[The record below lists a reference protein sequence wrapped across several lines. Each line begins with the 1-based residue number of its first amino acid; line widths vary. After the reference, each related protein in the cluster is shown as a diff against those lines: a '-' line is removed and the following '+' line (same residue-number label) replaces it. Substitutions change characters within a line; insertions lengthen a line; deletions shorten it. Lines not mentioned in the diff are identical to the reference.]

1 MSRLKIIT
9 KYFVKNALEQGLGG
23 KKKMSWI
30 KMALLTVLVM
40 FCISTPFLTI
50 VLSSYAPLAAINQ
63 EGYLLSFIVLISS
76 TVILFF
82 GVFSVLNTFYFAND
96 IEQILP
102 LPFKSSEVI
111 FGKFITILIEMYM
124 YALMIV
130 IPLIGYGI
138 LSKAG
143 IMFYIYS
150 ILVFLL
156 VPIVPM
162 AIAVLISMLLMRFTN
177 LSKHKD
183 AFTMISGVLM
193 LVVIIVFNIYNQNT
207 AGGSY
212 SAETIESLMQQGN
225 NSLMDVMGNLFFT
238 STLSAKALL
247 YSSELKGLQYLA
259 IVLVISLCVFAVL
272 YIVGGNIYYKSIM
285 GISETYSK
293 RENVFETNKINKEV
307 KSSSPVKAFIIKDL
321 KMMFRTPQFFINCI
335 AMMIYMPVIFG
346 IAFFSGNKTDTILEF
361 MRDSANYGYIL
372 SIIFGFSIL
381 FVCGGGSALTAV
393 SREGKD
399 FIVSKYIPV
408 PIKEQIKAKVILSI
422 AINELAALVIVVVL
436 ALLGAP
442 LILLIMGAIISIL
455 SVGLVAV
462 IELFLDYRSPKL
474 EWDSEKDIFKK
485 NFIPLIF
492 MFAAFALGGLLAAA
506 NYLLNNYI
514 IVFVISSIV
523 TVAFIAV
530 FYPKINKAAYR
541 LYEAD

>member
-485 NFIPLIF
+485 NFLPLIF

>member
-23 KKKMSWI
+23 KKKMSWV
-30 KMALLTVLVM
+30 KMALLTILVM

-50 VLSSYAPLAAINQ
+50 VLSSYEPLAAINQ

-76 TVILFF
+76 TIILFF

-124 YALMIV
+124 YALMMV
-130 IPLIGYGI
+130 FPLIAYGV

-193 LVVIIVFNIYNQNT
+193 LVVIIAFNIYNQNT

-259 IVLVISLCVFAVL
+259 IVLVISLCVFAIL
-272 YIVGGNIYYKSIM
+272 YIVGGNIYYKSIV

-293 RENVFETNKINKEV
+293 RENVFETNKINKGV
-307 KSSSPVKAFIIKDL
+307 KSKSPVKAFIIKDL
-321 KMMFRTPQFFINCI
+321 KIMFRTPQFFINCI
-335 AMMIYMPVIFG
+335 AMMVYMPVIFG
-346 IAFFSGNKTDTILEF
+346 IAFFSGNTIEKVSEIITDSTY
-361 MRDSANYGYIL
+361 YGYIL
-372 SIIFGFSIL
+372 AIIFGFSIL

-399 FIVSKYIPV
+399 FIVSKYMPV
-408 PIKEQIKAKVILSI
+408 PIKEQVKAKVILSI
-422 AINELAALVIVVVL
+422 AINEVAALVIIAVL

-442 LILLIMGAIISIL
+442 LILLIMGGITSIL

-485 NFIPLIF
+485 NFLPLIF

-506 NYLLNNYI
+506 NSILNNYI
-514 IVFVISSIV
+514 IIFLISSIV
-523 TVAFIAV
+523 TVILIAV
-530 FYPKINKAAYR
+530 FYPKLNKAAYR

>member
-82 GVFSVLNTFYFAND
+82 GVFSVLNTFYFSND

-335 AMMIYMPVIFG
+335 AMMIYMPAIFG
-346 IAFFSGNKTDTILEF
+346 VMLFSGSNMEKITQLITD
-361 MRDSANYGYIL
+361 SSYYGYIL

-474 EWDSEKDIFKK
+474 EWDTEKDVFKK
-485 NFIPLIF
+485 NFLPLIL
-492 MFAAFALGGLLAAA
+492 MFAAFALGGLLALTS
-506 NYLLNNYI
+506 YILNNYI
-514 IVFVISSIV
+514 IVFLIASIIMV
-523 TVAFIAV
+523 VLIAV
-530 FYPKINKAAYR
+530 FYPKVNKAAYR

>member
-346 IAFFSGNKTDTILEF
+346 IAFFSGNKIDTILEF

-422 AINELAALVIVVVL
+422 AINELAALVIVVIL

>member
-346 IAFFSGNKTDTILEF
+346 IAFFSGNKIDTILEF

-485 NFIPLIF
+485 NFLPLIF

>member
-346 IAFFSGNKTDTILEF
+346 IAFFSGNKIDTILEF

-422 AINELAALVIVVVL
+422 AINELAALVIVVIL

-485 NFIPLIF
+485 NFLPLIF

>member
-82 GVFSVLNTFYFAND
+82 GVFSVLNTFYFSND

-307 KSSSPVKAFIIKDL
+307 KSSSPVKAFIMKDL

-335 AMMIYMPVIFG
+335 AMMIYMPAIFG
-346 IAFFSGNKTDTILEF
+346 IAFFSGNKIDMLSEF
-361 MRDSANYGYIL
+361 MKDSANYGYI
-372 SIIFGFSIL
+372 ITVIFGFSIL
-381 FVCGGGSALTAV
+381 CVCGGGAALTAI
-393 SREGKD
+393 SREGRD
-399 FIVSKYIPV
+399 FMVSKYIPV
-408 PIKEQIKAKVILSI
+408 PIKDQIKAKVILSV
-422 AINELAALVIVVVL
+422 AINELAALVIIVAL
-436 ALLGAP
+436 ALLNTS
-442 LILLIMGAIISIL
+442 LILLIMSGIISIL
-455 SVGLVAV
+455 SVGLVAI

-474 EWDSEKDIFKK
+474 EWDTEKDIFKK
-485 NFIPLIF
+485 NFLPLIL
-492 MFAAFALGGLLAAA
+492 MFAAFALGGLLALISF
-506 NYLLNNYI
+506 LLNNYI
-514 IVFVISSIV
+514 IVFLIASIIMAV
-523 TVAFIAV
+523 LIAV
-530 FYPKINKAAYR
+530 FYPKVNKAAYR